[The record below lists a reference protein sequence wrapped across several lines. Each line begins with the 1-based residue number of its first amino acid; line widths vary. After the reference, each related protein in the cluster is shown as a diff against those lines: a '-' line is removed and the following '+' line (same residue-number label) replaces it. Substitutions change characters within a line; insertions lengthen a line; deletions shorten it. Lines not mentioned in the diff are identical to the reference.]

1 MSFLEHQHQVIKQ
14 RYFTQNFLT
23 TTNSVSDIIWYHND
37 KILRNDEK
45 VKIRIE
51 DHKTTCTITGVTV
64 HHAGFY
70 ICKAVSDMGLA
81 VTKAKLHIQ
90 EIPEDKKKE
99 IQVKRAQEQKEKVK
113 KERVTI
119 EKKREERKKKRG
131 SLTTEPEIKPV
142 DVEEVTAIERVETI
156 EEITEEIGKA
166 KPTLPLQEP
175 LSTEA
180 IASCKKIDDTEEE
193 IIEEFIQKAEKIV
206 STQESISV
214 QETKTT
220 DQLKDI
226 KDEKKPKTRRAKPA
240 TSETVLEEAT
250 VTEVKLEEL
259 IERVEELIVKEEMKM
274 AKEVT
279 EILEQIKAKEFGP
292 GESPLRE
299 LAEIGYLV
307 RNGITVKEVTVLYN
321 EDKFPSLKT
330 PEAQSALVNVVE
342 RKGHGP
348 LISEVLT
355 EETTVDEKVLAAT
368 VGFRAFMKMIDLRH
382 ATVEETIT
390 MFTPDDFIQHAWE
403 STEMTEV
410 ISI

>member
-1 MSFLEHQHQVIKQ
+1 M
-14 RYFTQNFLT
+14 
-23 TTNSVSDIIWYHND
+23 
-37 KILRNDEK
+37 
-45 VKIRIE
+45 
-51 DHKTTCTITGVTV
+51 GVTV
-64 HHAGFY
+64 HHAGSY
-70 ICKAVSDMGLA
+70 VCKAVSDMGLA
-81 VTKAKLHIQ
+81 VTKAKLHVQ

-99 IQVKRAQEQKEKVK
+99 IQVKRAQELKEKIK

-142 DVEEVTAIERVETI
+142 DVEEVTTIERTERI

-166 KPTLPLQEP
+166 KPSLPLQEP

-193 IIEEFIQKAEKIV
+193 VIEEFIEKAEKTI

-214 QETKTT
+214 EETKIT
-220 DQLKDI
+220 DQFKDI
-226 KDEKKPKTRRAKPA
+226 KEEKKPKTRKAKAA
-240 TSETVLEEAT
+240 TSQSVVEEAT
-250 VTEVKLEEL
+250 VTQVKLEEL
-259 IERVEELIVKEEMKM
+259 IERVEDLIVKEEMKM

-342 RKGHGP
+342 RKGHGA

-390 MFTPDDFIQHAWE
+390 MFTPDDFIAHAWE

-410 ISI
+410 IELLQKVTWNEL